1 MPISMKKGVTKK
13 LEMEETT
20 FLELN
25 PFEFRFIPKIPLIC
39 LLLWA
44 PSTTANRKNKKQT
57 RKLCWSLTS
66 PYLLNS

>member
-1 MPISMKKGVTKK
+1 MPISMKKGATKM

-25 PFEFRFIPKIPLIC
+25 PFEFKFIPKITSIC

-44 PSTTANRKNKKQT
+44 PSTTAYRRNKKQT
-57 RKLCWSLTS
+57 RKLGWSLFLLIMLTS
-66 PYLLNS
+66 